1 MLDSTIR
8 LRISDVLAVSLAMA
22 ALALPAP
29 TAAQEGGEPD
39 DVTYSRDIAP
49 ILQRSCVN
57 CHRSSGVAPMSLER
71 YEDARRYARRI
82 AQRTAIRYRMG
93 TMPPWYAEKDI
104 GIQHYKND
112 PSLND
117 DEIAMIGQWVA
128 EGAPEGD
135 PEDLPLALEFDDS
148 GAWTLGEPDV
158 VVTTD
163 EFLVKD
169 GEPDWWGDIS
179 PVLIPIEEDRYV
191 KSVEIREINDVP
203 SEGTGRETVG
213 GRFVIHHMVW
223 GTRTED
229 GQGVRQTWPVHEVGR
244 NGDVFDAEA
253 GRLLTPGS
261 YIVSESTH
269 LHSNGRDTKARLEFG
284 FTFHPEGY
292 EPKYRESILGLG
304 NGSDI
309 DIRAGE
315 KDQELHAYT
324 VLQTPT
330 KVVSFEPHLHAPG
343 DRMCLEA
350 IWGFNVETL
359 SCVGYDHNWVRTYQ
373 FEDDHQPLLPAGTVL
388 HITGY
393 MNNTEE
399 NFNVPDTRNWQGSGN
414 RSVANMFI
422 DLGMRLSMTQEQFEE
437 EMAIRRERLDL
448 GPNDHVIGCPLCL
461 VIPEGGR

>member
-1 MLDSTIR
+1 MLRTTAI
-8 LRISDVLAVSLAMA
+8 LRIQGAVAASLVLVMA
-22 ALALPAP
+22 ALPAP
-29 TAAQEGGEPD
+29 GVAQEGGEPD
-39 DVTYSRDIAP
+39 DVTFHRDIVP

-57 CHRSSGVAPMSLER
+57 CHRSNGVAPMSLER

-82 AQRTAIRYRMG
+82 AQRTAIRDRMG
-93 TMPPWYAEKDI
+93 AMPPWYAEKDI

-112 PSLND
+112 PSLTEV
-117 DEIAMIGQWVA
+117 EIATIAQWVGD
-128 EGAPEGD
+128 GAPEGD
-135 PEDLPLALEFDDS
+135 PEDAPPALQFDDS
-148 GAWTLGEPDV
+148 GAWTLGEPDL
-158 VVTTD
+158 VVTTE
-163 EFLVKD
+163 EFVVRS
-169 GEPDWWGDIS
+169 GEPDWWGDIA

-203 SEGTGRETVG
+203 TEGTGRETVG

-223 GTRTED
+223 GTVTED

-244 NGDVFDAEA
+244 NGDLFDPDA
-253 GRLLTPGS
+253 GRLLTSGS
-261 YIVSESTH
+261 YLVSESTH
-269 LHSNGRDTKARLEFG
+269 LHSNGRDTRARLEFG

-330 KVVSFEPHLHAPG
+330 KIVSFEPHLHAPG

-359 SCVGYDHNWVRTYQ
+359 SCVGYDHNWVRTYA
-373 FEDDHQPLLPAGTVL
+373 FEDDHQPLLPAGAVL
-388 HITGY
+388 HITGF

-437 EMAIRRERLDL
+437 EMAIRRERLNL

>member
-1 MLDSTIR
+1 
-8 LRISDVLAVSLAMA
+8 
-22 ALALPAP
+22 
-29 TAAQEGGEPD
+29 
-39 DVTYSRDIAP
+39 
-49 ILQRSCVN
+49 
-57 CHRSSGVAPMSLER
+57 
-71 YEDARRYARRI
+71 
-82 AQRTAIRYRMG
+82 MG
-93 TMPPWYAEKDI
+93 AMPPWYAEKDI

-112 PSLND
+112 PSLTD
-117 DEIAMIGQWVA
+117 TEIAMVAQWVE

-135 PEDLPLALEFDDS
+135 PADLPPALEFDDS

-158 VVTTD
+158 VVTTE
-163 EFLVKD
+163 EFLVRSE
-169 GEPDWWGDIS
+169 EPDWWGDIS

-203 SEGTGRETVG
+203 SEGSGRETVG

-223 GTRTED
+223 GTRNEE
-229 GQGVRQTWPVHEVGR
+229 GQGGRQTWPVHEVGR
-244 NGDVFDAEA
+244 NGDLFDEEA
-253 GRLLTPGS
+253 GRLLTKGS

-269 LHSNGRDTKARLEFG
+269 LHSNGRDTRARLQFG

-292 EPKYRESILGLG
+292 EPKYRESLLGLG

-324 VLQTPT
+324 VLQAPT
-330 KVVSFEPHLHAPG
+330 KIVSFEPHLHAPG

-359 SCVGYDHNWVRTYQ
+359 SCVGYDHNWVRTYA

-388 HITGY
+388 HITGF

-399 NFNVPDTRNWQGSGN
+399 NFNIPDTRNWQGSGN

-437 EMAIRRERLDL
+437 EMALRRERLNL

>member
-1 MLDSTIR
+1 MSATKIR
-8 LRISDVLAVSLAMA
+8 PGLTDVCSVLLVTF

-29 TAAQEGGEPD
+29 VTAQEGGEPD
-39 DVTYSRDIAP
+39 EVTFSRDILP
-49 ILQRSCVN
+49 IFQRSCIN
-57 CHRSSGVAPMSLER
+57 CHRSQGVAPMSLQR

-82 AQRTAIRYRMG
+82 ARRTEIRDRMG
-93 TMPPWYAEKDI
+93 AMPPWYAEKDI

-112 PSLND
+112 PSLTD
-117 DEIAMIGQWVA
+117 DEVAMIAQWV
-128 EGAPEGD
+128 EDGAPEGD
-135 PEDLPLALEFDDS
+135 PEDAPPALEFDNS

-163 EFLVKD
+163 EFLVKA
-169 GEPDWWGDIS
+169 GEPDWWGDIA
-179 PVLIPIEEDRYV
+179 PVRIPIDEDRYV

-223 GTRTED
+223 GTVNEEGR
-229 GQGVRQTWPVHEVGR
+229 GRRQTWPVHEVGR
-244 NGDVFDAEA
+244 NGDMFDPDA
-253 GRLLTPGS
+253 GRLLTAGS

-269 LHSNGRDTKARLEFG
+269 LHSNGRDTRARLQFG

-330 KVVSFEPHLHAPG
+330 KIVSFEPHLHAPG

-359 SCVGYDHNWVRTYQ
+359 SCVGYDHNWVRTYA